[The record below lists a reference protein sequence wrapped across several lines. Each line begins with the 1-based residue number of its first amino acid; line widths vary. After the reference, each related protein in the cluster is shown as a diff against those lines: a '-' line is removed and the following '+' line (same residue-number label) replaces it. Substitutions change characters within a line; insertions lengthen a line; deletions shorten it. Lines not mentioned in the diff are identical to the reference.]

1 MALLIERDDVKA
13 RFRAIMPLLNDVID
27 KAREATAYDVTCAAH
42 PEVTRAA
49 HLRRFAG
56 SKRWVMVADGL
67 VTRAEELPDGFHVH
81 SSEEDHNAGKY
92 VFGFPG
98 GVFTIRREPHQ
109 AENEGQYLQLSLDRV
124 HEDTPL
130 ADGIDAFADLVVYVR
145 VPAQSPPRLIVTH
158 PTLDKAMVIML
169 DEIEPEDL
177 GGVVTPLRP
186 DDSGLPP
193 RGVRSTRE
201 PRTEESQQTGADDP
215 S

>member
-1 MALLIERDDVKA
+1 MPRLIERDDVKG
-13 RFRAIMPLLNDVID
+13 RFRPIMPLLNDVVD
-27 KAREATAYDVTCAAH
+27 KARGATAYNVTSAAH

-67 VTRAEELPDGFHVH
+67 VARAAELPAGFQVH
-81 SSEEDHNAGKY
+81 SKEEDHNAGKY

-124 HEDTPL
+124 REDAPL

-145 VPAQSPPRLIVTH
+145 VPAQTAPRLIVTH

-169 DEIEPEDL
+169 DEIEPDDL
-177 GGVVTPLRP
+177 GDAVTPLRP

-193 RGVRSTRE
+193 RGVRSARVA
-201 PRTEESQQTGADDP
+201 RTEESQETDADDP

>member
-1 MALLIERDDVKA
+1 MAPLIERDDVKA
-13 RFRAIMPLLNDVID
+13 RFRPIMPLLNDVID
-27 KAREATAYDVTCAAH
+27 EARAATAYEVTCAAH

-67 VTRAEELPDGFHVH
+67 VARAAEMPAGFHVH
-81 SSEEDHNAGKY
+81 STEEDHNAGKY

-98 GVFTIRREPHQ
+98 GVFTIRRDPHQ

-124 HEDTPL
+124 REDTPL
-130 ADGIDAFADLVVYVR
+130 AAGIDAFADLVVYVR
-145 VPAQSPPRLIVTH
+145 VPAQSAPKLIVTH
-158 PTLDKAMVIML
+158 PTLDKAMVITL
-169 DEIEPEDL
+169 DEIEPDDL
-177 GGVVTPLRP
+177 GDAVTPLRP

-193 RGVRSTRE
+193 RGVRSARE
-201 PRTEESQQTGADDP
+201 PRTDESQQTSADDP